1 MYLLTTMLQVLLLT
15 SLSKGVFMFEVVR
28 NGVNRIDIDFSGKF
42 GRDQMGVALDMLF
55 SSAEE
60 VENGRMLCRINDY
73 DFPTLGAIGVELSR
87 LPEAFR
93 FIRKFDRVAVLVNK
107 NWIKKASEIE
117 GALIPGL
124 AIKAF
129 DLEEEAEAEKWLE
142 S

>member
-1 MYLLTTMLQVLLLT
+1 
-15 SLSKGVFMFEVVR
+15 MFEVVR

-42 GRDQMGVALDMLF
+42 GRDQMDVALDMLF
-55 SSAEE
+55 SSAND
-60 VENGRMLCRINDY
+60 VEHGRMLCRLNDY

-124 AIKAF
+124 EIKAF
-129 DLEEEAEAEKWLE
+129 DLNEEAEAEKWLE